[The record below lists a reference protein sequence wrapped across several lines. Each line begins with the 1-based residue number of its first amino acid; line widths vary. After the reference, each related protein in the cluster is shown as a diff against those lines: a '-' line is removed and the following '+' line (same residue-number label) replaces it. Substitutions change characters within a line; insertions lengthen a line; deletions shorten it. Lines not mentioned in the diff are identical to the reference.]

1 VLAQRLVRKVCQHC
15 AVKTNDVEGLSQLG
29 LNSADYPDLWHGRGC
44 EACRNTGYS
53 GRMGLFE
60 LLTLND
66 PIQKLIQAKGTATEL
81 RNAAIESGMELLRD
95 DGLRRMREGMTSL
108 EEVVRVTARS
118 QV

>member
-1 VLAQRLVRKVCQHC
+1 
-15 AVKTNDVEGLSQLG
+15 
-29 LNSADYPDLWHGRGC
+29 
-44 EACRNTGYS
+44 
-53 GRMGLFE
+53 MGLFE

>member
-1 VLAQRLVRKVCQHC
+1 M
-15 AVKTNDVEGLSQLG
+15 G

>member
-1 VLAQRLVRKVCQHC
+1 M
-15 AVKTNDVEGLSQLG
+15 G
-29 LNSADYPDLWHGRGC
+29 LNSADYPDLWHGRGG